1 MTKHVSLEAHRNE
14 QIGTLTCG
22 GGAGTSGTGRGSPSL
37 HVSPALTQEVLP
49 PLIEQPEKR
58 WHMTHS
64 VSTLNKVIYVQC
76 SILFC

>member
-37 HVSPALTQEVLP
+37 HVSPAITQEESSDRL
-49 PLIEQPEKR
+49 
-58 WHMTHS
+58 
-64 VSTLNKVIYVQC
+64 
-76 SILFC
+76 